1 MPERLRLELDPL
13 AIPLRQLP
21 VRQRLRAAWRVTLAR
36 LLPLGGASDG
46 NDVTL
51 FFNGDDAYDAMLGAI
66 ARAQRRVW
74 LETYIF
80 EPDRAGRPFLE
91 ALTAA
96 ARRGVDVVLLYDV
109 VGSPHLTT
117 EHVAPLV
124 EAGAVVVAF
133 NPLWRWRARLP
144 MLHRDHR
151 KILIADEAGFCGG
164 MNIAEDYA
172 GAKYGNGRF
181 RDTHAALAGPCVAD
195 LADVL
200 RGSLRTAGGSHRPAM
215 AAPPPQRGGVFL
227 QVLGSNVRRR
237 KRHIQRALY
246 HTVGRA
252 LSTCY
257 LTTPYFV
264 PPPRLLR
271 ALVRAARRGVDVRV
285 LTAGISDVPVAAA
298 AARHLYGSL
307 LRAGVR
313 IFEMT
318 GRTLHAKTAAIDGL
332 YASVGS
338 FNLDRWSF
346 QRNLEVSVAAVGAG
360 LASGLEQRMRED
372 LAMSREVALAEHE
385 ARGGWDRLV
394 GWVAY
399 QLMRL

>member
-1 MPERLRLELDPL
+1 
-13 AIPLRQLP
+13 
-21 VRQRLRAAWRVTLAR
+21 
-36 LLPLGGASDG
+36 
-46 NDVTL
+46 
-51 FFNGDDAYDAMLGAI
+51 MLGAI
-66 ARAQRRVW
+66 ARARQRVW

-91 ALTAA
+91 ALAAA

-109 VGSPHLTT
+109 VGSPHLSA
-117 EHVAPLV
+117 EHLAPLV
-124 EAGAVVVAF
+124 DAGAQVVAF
-133 NPLWRWRARLP
+133 NPLWRWRRRLP

-151 KILIADEAGFCGG
+151 KILIADDTGFCGG

-181 RDTHAALAGPCVAD
+181 RDTHAALAGPGVAD

-200 RGSLRTAGGSHRPAM
+200 RGSVRTASGPHLPAM
-215 AAPPPQRGGVFL
+215 AAPPPREGGVFL

-252 LSTCY
+252 MSTCF

-271 ALVRAARRGVDVRV
+271 ALIHAAGRGVDVRV
-285 LTAGISDVPVAAA
+285 LTAGLSDVPVAAA

-318 GRTLHAKTAAIDGL
+318 GKTLHAKTAAIDGL
-332 YASVGS
+332 YATVGS

-346 QRNLEVSVAAVGAG
+346 LRNLEVNMSAVGPG
-360 LASGLEQRMRED
+360 LAQGLERRMADD

-385 ARGGWDRLV
+385 ARGFWDRLV
-394 GWVAY
+394 GFVAY